1 MDTKIIIGGAP
12 VSEEFATE
20 VEADGFA
27 ADAGAA
33 ADVARSLLDAA

>member
-1 MDTKIIIGGAP
+1 VT
-12 VSEEFATE
+12 EEFARE

-33 ADVARSLLDAA
+33 ADVALGLIGAA